1 MLIPVLG
8 TNGLGAAATRMLAS
22 RNPARI
28 YITGRKEAAAQ
39 QIISDIKSAGST
51 TDVTWIRCDHDSL
64 ASVQEAADKVLA
76 QESRLDV
83 LMANAGVSKH
93 TPDCILCGTLVPA
106 CLAKDDGLSNQPCAP
121 DRRSQDS

>member
-1 MLIPVLG
+1 MPVLG
-8 TNGLGAAATRMLAS
+8 TNGLGAAAAKMLAS

-28 YITGRKEAAAQ
+28 YVTGRKEGAAQ
-39 QIISDIKSAGST
+39 QVLSDIKSAGST

-64 ASVQEAADKVLA
+64 TSVSEAADKILA

-93 TPDCILCGTLVPA
+93 TPV
-106 CLAKDDGLSNQPCAP
+106 
-121 DRRSQDS
+121 RRA